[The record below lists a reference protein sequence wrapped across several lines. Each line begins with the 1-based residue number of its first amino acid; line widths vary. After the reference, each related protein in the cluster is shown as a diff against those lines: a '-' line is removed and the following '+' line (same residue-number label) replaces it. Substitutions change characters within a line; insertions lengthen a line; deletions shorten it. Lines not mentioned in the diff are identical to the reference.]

1 MCRGQEILPAD
12 LPPDLRRDAT
22 GPSRLM
28 MDTLNL
34 EQLEK
39 QSIARAL
46 SEHGGNRTLAARALG
61 ISRRT
66 LHRKIKEYAIED

>member
-1 MCRGQEILPAD
+1 
-12 LPPDLRRDAT
+12 
-22 GPSRLM
+22 M